1 MSDLVVL
8 GFDHTNDA
16 TLALEECRKLQKE
29 YLLDLE
35 DAVVVVRDAEG
46 KVHLHQSINLEKLV
60 HPGAFFR
67 RVLGRAGGASVPEPA
82 GRVCGWQRGGRRGW
96 RTGGQAL

>member
-46 KVHLHQSINLEKLV
+46 KVHLHQSINLEK
-60 HPGAFFR
+60 A
-67 RVLGRAGGASVPEPA
+67 GASWGLFPA
-82 GRVCGWQRGGRRGW
+82 GSGACWWGFC
-96 RTGGQAL
+96 A